1 MSTSATS
8 LALPTLTLRT
18 QHPLSSPKCFSSSLS
33 LIPNAKPISISTV
46 FLKPTFSLSSRF
58 LPRVALSSDYDQ
70 QEDTFATAQGFSP
83 DLKLFVGNLPF
94 SVDSA
99 QLAEL
104 FESVGVVE
112 VVEVI
117 YDKTT
122 GRSRGFGFVTMSS
135 VEEVEAAVQQFNG
148 YELDGRALRV
158 NAGPPPARNESSSRL
173 RSSNRGGG
181 GGGGDFS
188 DNKNKVHVG
197 NLAWGVDHVALESL
211 FREQGN
217 VVEARVVYDRD
228 SGRSRGFGFVT
239 YSSADE
245 VSSAIESLDGV
256 VSVLILKSVC
266 DLNGRAIRVSLADS
280 KPR

>member
-18 QHPLSSPKCFSSSLS
+18 HHPLSSPKCFSSSLS
-33 LIPNAKPISISTV
+33 LTPNAKPISISTV
-46 FLKPTFSLSSRF
+46 FLKSTFSLPSRF
-58 LPRVALSSDYDQ
+58 LPRVAVSDYGQ
-70 QEDTFATAQGFSP
+70 QEDTFSAGQSFSP
-83 DLKLFVGNLPF
+83 DLKVFVGNLPF

-122 GRSRGFGFVTMSS
+122 GRSRGFGFVTMSTA
-135 VEEVEAAVQQFNG
+135 EEVEAAVQQFNG
-148 YELDGRALRV
+148 YELDGRALKV
-158 NAGPPPARNESSSRL
+158 NAGPPPARNESSSRF

-181 GGGGDFS
+181 GDFS
-188 DNKNKVHVG
+188 DSKHKVHVG
-197 NLAWGVDHVALESL
+197 NLAWGVDHAALESL

-217 VVEARVVYDRD
+217 VLEARVVYDRD

-239 YSSADE
+239 YSSPDE
-245 VSSAIESLDGV
+245 VSNAIESLDGV
-256 VSVLILKSVC
+256 

-280 KPR
+280 KPKRF

>member
-8 LALPTLTLRT
+8 LALSTLTLRT

-33 LIPNAKPISISTV
+33 LTPNAKPISISTV

-70 QEDTFATAQGFSP
+70 QEDTFAAAQGFSP

-104 FESVGVVE
+104 FESVGIVE

-122 GRSRGFGFVTMSS
+122 GRSRGFGFVTMST

-173 RSSNRGGG
+173 RSSNRGGGG

-228 SGRSRGFGFVT
+228 SGRSKGFGFVT

-256 VSVLILKSVC
+256 

-280 KPR
+280 KPKRF

>member
-18 QHPLSSPKCFSSSLS
+18 HHPLSSPKSFSSSLS
-33 LIPNAKPISISTV
+33 LTPNAKPISISTV

-58 LPRVALSSDYDQ
+58 LPRVAVSSDYDQ
-70 QEDTFATAQGFSP
+70 QEDTFTSAQSFSP
-83 DLKLFVGNLPF
+83 DLKVFVGNLPF

-99 QLAEL
+99 QLADL
-104 FESVGVVE
+104 FESVGIVE

-158 NAGPPPARNESSSRL
+158 NAGPPPARNESSSRV
-173 RSSNRGGG
+173 RSSNRVGGG
-181 GGGGDFS
+181 GGGGGFS
-188 DNKNKVHVG
+188 DSKNKVHVG

-256 VSVLILKSVC
+256 
-266 DLNGRAIRVSLADS
+266 DLNGRPIRVSLADS
-280 KPR
+280 KPRMS

>member
-33 LIPNAKPISISTV
+33 LTPNAKPISISTV

-70 QEDTFATAQGFSP
+70 QEDTFAAAQGFSP

-104 FESVGVVE
+104 FESVGIVE

-173 RSSNRGGG
+173 RSSNRSGGGGG

-256 VSVLILKSVC
+256 

-280 KPR
+280 KPRRF

>member
-18 QHPLSSPKCFSSSLS
+18 HHPLSSPKSFSSSLS
-33 LIPNAKPISISTV
+33 LTPNAKPISISTV

-58 LPRVALSSDYDQ
+58 LPRVAVSSDYDQ
-70 QEDTFATAQGFSP
+70 QEDTFTSAQSFSP
-83 DLKLFVGNLPF
+83 DLKVFVGNLPF

-99 QLAEL
+99 QLADL
-104 FESVGVVE
+104 FESVGIVE

-158 NAGPPPARNESSSRL
+158 NAGPPPARNESSSRV
-173 RSSNRGGG
+173 RSSNRVGGG
-181 GGGGDFS
+181 GGFS
-188 DNKNKVHVG
+188 DSKNKVHVG

-256 VSVLILKSVC
+256 
-266 DLNGRAIRVSLADS
+266 DLNGRPIRVSLADS
-280 KPR
+280 KPRMS